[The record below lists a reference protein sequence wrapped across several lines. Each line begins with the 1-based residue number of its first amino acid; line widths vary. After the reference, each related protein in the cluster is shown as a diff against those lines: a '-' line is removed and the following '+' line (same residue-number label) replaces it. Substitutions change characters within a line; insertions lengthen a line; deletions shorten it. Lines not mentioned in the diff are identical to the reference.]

1 MMMIFEI
8 GDEVTVARNGC
19 GKVVGRTYD
28 DPARMVYD
36 VELRDGSIMA
46 NLSARLLARKI
57 QFANGD
63 A

>member
-1 MMMIFEI
+1 MMMFEI
-8 GDEVTVARNGC
+8 GDEVTVAKSDC
-19 GKVVGRTYD
+19 GKIVGRTYD
-28 DPARMVYD
+28 DPARMTYD

-57 QFANGD
+57 QLSNGD